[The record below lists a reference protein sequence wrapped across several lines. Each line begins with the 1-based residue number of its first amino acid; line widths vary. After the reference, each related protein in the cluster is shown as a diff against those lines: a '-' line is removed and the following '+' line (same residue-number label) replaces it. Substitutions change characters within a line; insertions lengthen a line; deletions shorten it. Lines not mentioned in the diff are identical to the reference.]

1 MRLSLIVPCFN
12 EQDNIFPFAR
22 AVAEVFPDPSDY
34 EIVFVNDGSK
44 DKTLQNLKELHR
56 QSQQNIR
63 VVSFSRNFGKE
74 SAIYAGLQHCD
85 GEYISLIDADLQQ
98 DPAIVKQMT
107 EILDAEPDT
116 DCVCAFQE
124 TRHENKLMTSV
135 KSAFYKM
142 ATNMSEVDFVDG
154 ASDFRTFRRTVRDA
168 LLQMPEYFRFSK
180 GLFSWVGFNT
190 KYIPYEAKERA
201 SGTTK
206 WGFKKLLKYGWNGI
220 LAFSTAPLKLA
231 TVLGLLSTAFSIIY
245 FIVTLIRK
253 ATEHIAVDGFT
264 QTVILIVFFGGMQL
278 FTIGI
283 IGEYLAKNYIETKR
297 RPVYLAKEFSI
308 TKNNGETKESGKRI
322 HFVRRRILLNLFNQT
337 EYMAACRE

>member
-220 LAFSTAPLKLA
+220 LPSPP
-231 TVLGLLSTAFSIIY
+231 
-245 FIVTLIRK
+245 
-253 ATEHIAVDGFT
+253 
-264 QTVILIVFFGGMQL
+264 
-278 FTIGI
+278 
-283 IGEYLAKNYIETKR
+283 R
-297 RPVYLAKEFSI
+297 R
-308 TKNNGETKESGKRI
+308 
-322 HFVRRRILLNLFNQT
+322 
-337 EYMAACRE
+337 

>member
-56 QSQQNIR
+56 QSEQNIR

-206 WGFKKLLKYGWNGI
+206 WGFKKKYGWNGI

-245 FIVTLIRK
+245 FIVTLLRK

-297 RPVYLAKEFSI
+297 RPVYLAKE
-308 TKNNGETKESGKRI
+308 
-322 HFVRRRILLNLFNQT
+322 ILD
-337 EYMAACRE
+337 YKK

>member
-206 WGFKKLLKYGWNGI
+206 WGSKAAEIRLERHF
-220 LAFSTAPLKLA
+220 
-231 TVLGLLSTAFSIIY
+231 GLLHRAAKAGNSVGAAFHCFFYYLLYRDPPSQGHGAHCGRRLY
-245 FIVTLIRK
+245 PDGDSDRFLWRY
-253 ATEHIAVDGFT
+253 AAV
-264 QTVILIVFFGGMQL
+264 
-278 FTIGI
+278 
-283 IGEYLAKNYIETKR
+283 YHRHHR
-297 RPVYLAKEFSI
+297 RVPGQEL
-308 TKNNGETKESGKRI
+308 
-322 HFVRRRILLNLFNQT
+322 H
-337 EYMAACRE
+337 

>member
-142 ATNMSEVDFVDG
+142 ATNM
-154 ASDFRTFRRTVRDA
+154 
-168 LLQMPEYFRFSK
+168 
-180 GLFSWVGFNT
+180 
-190 KYIPYEAKERA
+190 
-201 SGTTK
+201 
-206 WGFKKLLKYGWNGI
+206 
-220 LAFSTAPLKLA
+220 
-231 TVLGLLSTAFSIIY
+231 LS
-245 FIVTLIRK
+245 LI
-253 ATEHIAVDGFT
+253 HI
-264 QTVILIVFFGGMQL
+264 
-278 FTIGI
+278 
-283 IGEYLAKNYIETKR
+283 
-297 RPVYLAKEFSI
+297 
-308 TKNNGETKESGKRI
+308 
-322 HFVRRRILLNLFNQT
+322 
-337 EYMAACRE
+337 

>member
-135 KSAFYKM
+135 KSAFLQNGYQY
-142 ATNMSEVDFVDG
+142 ERGGFCG
-154 ASDFRTFRRTVRDA
+154 RCFR
-168 LLQMPEYFRFSK
+168 LSHLP
-180 GLFSWVGFNT
+180 
-190 KYIPYEAKERA
+190 PHRA
-201 SGTTK
+201 
-206 WGFKKLLKYGWNGI
+206 
-220 LAFSTAPLKLA
+220 
-231 TVLGLLSTAFSIIY
+231 
-245 FIVTLIRK
+245 
-253 ATEHIAVDGFT
+253 
-264 QTVILIVFFGGMQL
+264 
-278 FTIGI
+278 
-283 IGEYLAKNYIETKR
+283 R
-297 RPVYLAKEFSI
+297 RPAANAGVFP
-308 TKNNGETKESGKRI
+308 
-322 HFVRRRILLNLFNQT
+322 LFQG
-337 EYMAACRE
+337 AVQLGGL

>member
-1 MRLSLIVPCFN
+1 MKLIIQIPCYN
-12 EQDNIFPFAR
+12 EEKTLH
-22 AVAEVFPDPSDY
+22 VALEHLPRQIDGID
-34 EIVFVNDGSK
+34 EIETLIINDGSK
-44 DKTLQNLKELHR
+44 DKTLQHLKELHR
-56 QSQQNIR
+56 QSRQNIR

-135 KSAFYKM
+135 KSTFYKM

-220 LAFSTAPLKLA
+220 LAFSTAPHRALIW
-231 TVLGLLSTAFSIIY
+231 VLEEPVA
-245 FIVTLIRK
+245 
-253 ATEHIAVDGFT
+253 
-264 QTVILIVFFGGMQL
+264 M
-278 FTIGI
+278 
-283 IGEYLAKNYIETKR
+283 TK
-297 RPVYLAKEFSI
+297 
-308 TKNNGETKESGKRI
+308 
-322 HFVRRRILLNLFNQT
+322 
-337 EYMAACRE
+337 

>member
-12 EQDNIFPFAR
+12 EQDNVFPFAR

-44 DKTLQNLKELHR
+44 DKTLQNLKKLHR
-56 QSQQNIR
+56 QSRQNIR

-206 WGFKKLLKYGWNGI
+206 WGFKKLLKYGI

-297 RPVYLAKEFSI
+297 RPVYLAKE
-308 TKNNGETKESGKRI
+308 
-322 HFVRRRILLNLFNQT
+322 ILD
-337 EYMAACRE
+337 YKK

>member
-135 KSAFYKM
+135 KSGFLQNGHQYER
-142 ATNMSEVDFVDG
+142 SGFCG
-154 ASDFRTFRRTVRDA
+154 RCFRLSHLPPHRTDA

-245 FIVTLIRK
+245 FIVTLLRK

-297 RPVYLAKEFSI
+297 RPVYLAKE
-308 TKNNGETKESGKRI
+308 
-322 HFVRRRILLNLFNQT
+322 ILD
-337 EYMAACRE
+337 YKK

>member
-74 SAIYAGLQHCD
+74 SAICD

-297 RPVYLAKEFSI
+297 RPVYLAKE
-308 TKNNGETKESGKRI
+308 
-322 HFVRRRILLNLFNQT
+322 ILD
-337 EYMAACRE
+337 YKK

>member
-107 EILDAEPDT
+107 EILDA

-297 RPVYLAKEFSI
+297 RPVYLAKE
-308 TKNNGETKESGKRI
+308 
-322 HFVRRRILLNLFNQT
+322 ILD
-337 EYMAACRE
+337 YKK

>member
-220 LAFSTAPLKLA
+220 LAFSTAPPFL
-231 TVLGLLSTAFSIIY
+231 TLL
-245 FIVTLIRK
+245 
-253 ATEHIAVDGFT
+253 
-264 QTVILIVFFGGMQL
+264 
-278 FTIGI
+278 
-283 IGEYLAKNYIETKR
+283 
-297 RPVYLAKEFSI
+297 P
-308 TKNNGETKESGKRI
+308 
-322 HFVRRRILLNLFNQT
+322 
-337 EYMAACRE
+337 

>member
-74 SAIYAGLQHCD
+74 SAIYAWLQHCD

-206 WGFKKLLKYGWNGI
+206 WGFKKLLKYGWNGVGA
-220 LAFSTAPLKLA
+220 AFHCFFYY
-231 TVLGLLSTAFSIIY
+231 LLYRDPHSQGHGAHCGRRLYPDGDSDRFLWRY
-245 FIVTLIRK
+245 
-253 ATEHIAVDGFT
+253 AAV
-264 QTVILIVFFGGMQL
+264 
-278 FTIGI
+278 
-283 IGEYLAKNYIETKR
+283 YHRHHR
-297 RPVYLAKEFSI
+297 RVPGQEL
-308 TKNNGETKESGKRI
+308 
-322 HFVRRRILLNLFNQT
+322 H
-337 EYMAACRE
+337 

>member
-231 TVLGLLSTAFSIIY
+231 TGGIRRLSSPSGHSGCCPPAGVSLPHRSSLQSVFPGFQHSATRQFY
-245 FIVTLIRK
+245 LQEPVRK
-253 ATEHIAVDGFT
+253 
-264 QTVILIVFFGGMQL
+264 QTG
-278 FTIGI
+278 
-283 IGEYLAKNYIETKR
+283 
-297 RPVYLAKEFSI
+297 
-308 TKNNGETKESGKRI
+308 SGK
-322 HFVRRRILLNLFNQT
+322 Q
-337 EYMAACRE
+337 

>member
-1 MRLSLIVPCFN
+1 MKLIIQVPCYN
-12 EQDNIFPFAR
+12 EEKTLELAYNDLPRHIDGIDTI
-22 AVAEVFPDPSDY
+22 EY
-34 EIVFVNDGSK
+34 LIINDGSK

-220 LAFSTAPLKLA
+220 LAFL
-231 TVLGLLSTAFSIIY
+231 
-245 FIVTLIRK
+245 RK

-297 RPVYLAKEFSI
+297 RPVYLAKE
-308 TKNNGETKESGKRI
+308 
-322 HFVRRRILLNLFNQT
+322 ILD
-337 EYMAACRE
+337 YKK

>member
-190 KYIPYEAKERA
+190 KHIPYEAKERA

-297 RPVYLAKEFSI
+297 RPVYLAKE
-308 TKNNGETKESGKRI
+308 
-322 HFVRRRILLNLFNQT
+322 ILD
-337 EYMAACRE
+337 YKK